1 MLLALA
7 LLISAPPI
15 SRPPSSAPPSS
26 ARLHVTTQLERSYLS
41 ESAGGEVYLQ
51 IDLAADASREAARRV
66 PVNAVMIL
74 DRSGSMSGFKIER
87 AREAARAL
95 IEALGP
101 QDRFAIVDFSDGAR
115 VLVQS
120 TEATQEAKVAALA
133 AIARVQAMG
142 GTNLS
147 SAFETAAPQLAEGRA
162 RGRVDKVFLASDGQ
176 ANQGISARPELLRLA
191 LQLFGGATVSSFGIG
206 EDYDEQFMT
215 RLAVQAG
222 GRARYVSDG
231 GVLAQAFAQ
240 EFSRAAAAVAHDVR
254 LEVRPFKNVRVER
267 VLGFESATGG
277 VRLPDIAAGEERRV
291 LVKLLVPPGRGMA
304 ELADIDLTW
313 RDGSGAEQKVRS
325 SAQAQYTADARK
337 LEAQQPNR
345 ISWQAAMGEMADAAT
360 SALKYQAE
368 NKPAEAKK
376 AEARVQ
382 TLAAQASMA
391 APPNAARLMKEKA
404 SEYGH
409 QLSQSGA
416 GGQSARKAL
425 SAAAAEDS
433 TAPVDF

>member
-15 SRPPSSAPPSS
+15 SAP
-26 ARLHVTTQLERSYLS
+26 LHVTTQLERSLLS

-51 IDLAADASREAARRV
+51 IDLAAEASRDSARRV

-74 DRSGSMSGFKIER
+74 DRSGSMSGSKIER

-95 IEALGP
+95 VEALGP
-101 QDRFAIVDFSDGAR
+101 RDRFSIVDFSDGAR

-120 TEATQEAKVAALA
+120 TPATQEAKVMALA
-133 AIARVQAMG
+133 AIAALQASG

-147 SAFETAAPQLAEGRA
+147 SAFEAAAPQLSEGRQQ
-162 RGRVDKVFLASDGQ
+162 GRVDKVFLASDGQ
-176 ANQGISARPELLRLA
+176 ANQGISARPALLRLA

-231 GVLAQAFAQ
+231 AVLAQAFAQ

-254 LEVRPFKNVRVER
+254 LEVRPVKNVQVER
-267 VLGFESATGG
+267 VLGFESAAGG

-291 LVKLLVPPGRGMA
+291 LVKLRVPPGRGTA
-304 ELADIDLTW
+304 ELAEIELTW
-313 RDGSGAEQKVRS
+313 RDASGAEQKVRS

-337 LEAQQPNR
+337 LDAQQPNP
-345 ISWQAAMGEMADAAT
+345 ITWQAAMGEMADAA
-360 SALKYQAE
+360 SNALKYQAE
-368 NKPAEAKK
+368 NKPAQAKLL
-376 AEARVQ
+376 EARVQ
-382 TLAAQASMA
+382 ELAARASVA
-391 APPNAARLMKEKA
+391 ASPKAARLLKEKA
-404 SEYGH
+404 ADYGQ

-416 GGQSARKAL
+416 GGQSARKSL
-425 SAAAAEDS
+425 STTAAEDS
-433 TAPVDF
+433 TMPAAF

>member
-7 LLISAPPI
+7 LLISAP
-15 SRPPSSAPPSS
+15 
-26 ARLHVTTQLERSYLS
+26 LHVTTQLERNDLS

-51 IDLAADASREAARRV
+51 IDLAAEASRAALRRV
-66 PVNAVMIL
+66 PVNAVLIL
-74 DRSGSMSGFKIER
+74 DRSGSMSGAKLER

-95 IEALGP
+95 VEALGP
-101 QDRFAIVDFSDGAR
+101 KDRFAIVDFSDGAR
-115 VLVQS
+115 VLVPS

-133 AIARVQAMG
+133 AIARLQAYG

-147 SAFETAAPQLAEGRA
+147 SAFEAAAPQLSEGRQP
-162 RGRVDKVFLASDGQ
+162 GRVDKLFLASDGQ
-176 ANQGISARPELLRLA
+176 ANQGISARPALLRLA

-231 GVLAQAFAQ
+231 AVLAQAFAQ
-240 EFSRAAAAVAHDVR
+240 EFSRAASAVAHDVR
-254 LEVRPFKNVRVER
+254 LEVRPFKNVQVER
-267 VLGFESATGG
+267 VLGFESTTGG

-291 LVKLLVPPGRGMA
+291 LVKLRVPPGRGTA
-304 ELADIDLTW
+304 ELADIELTW
-313 RDGSGAEQKVRS
+313 RDASGAVQRVRT

-337 LEAQQPNR
+337 LDAAQQPNR
-345 ISWQAAMGEMADAAT
+345 ISWQAAMGEMADAAS

-368 NKPAEAKK
+368 NKPAQAKE

-382 TLAAQASMA
+382 MLAAHAAAA
-391 APPNAARLMKEKA
+391 APPSAARILKDKA
-404 SEYGH
+404 SEYGQ

-433 TAPVDF
+433 TAAVAF